1 MRKKILFRIHSM
13 ERGER
18 QNILLSILNSLD
30 IKKYEPMVLL
40 DIFQGELLKAIP
52 VHVPMFFIAKGEEFY
67 KQNIGLRFFRGL
79 SRGMRLSMYHHF
91 PKSFMKKMDMP
102 IPDIE
107 IAMMDSVLEDLIK
120 SPFKKSRKINW
131 FHSDKGLDSKNEG
144 KQLLSLT
151 HQCDITI
158 FISHIIKSDAERCL
172 GTEVYNGIFIR
183 NLYNVKEIK
192 YRSLEP
198 LGDDQ
203 LLLDQD
209 KITFVSVGSL
219 DYQNGYN
226 VLIEAH
232 WELMKEGID
241 HRIIVIGDGP
251 DYSSLRKKI
260 KSLGIENSFHLLGN
274 KENPYP
280 YIAKATYYIQPLCYR
295 AYSLSVEEAIILGKP
310 VISTYDLATKG
321 LLFQD
326 KTGLLIN
333 FSKYG
338 LKKGIKKFLLDT
350 DFVTHLD
357 KNLKS
362 LDFSQY
368 DEYACE
374 QLEEIL

>member
-1 MRKKILFRIHSM
+1 MRKRILFRIYSM

-30 IKKYEPMVLL
+30 IKKYEPIVLL
-40 DIFQGELLKAIP
+40 DIFQGELLKAVPAHI
-52 VHVPMFFIAKGEEFY
+52 PMFFIAKGEEFY
-67 KQNIGLRFFRGL
+67 KPNIGLRFFRWVL
-79 SRGMRLSMYHHF
+79 RRTKLSMYHHF
-91 PKSFMKKMDMP
+91 PKWFMRKMDMP
-102 IPDIE
+102 TPDIE

-131 FHSDKGLDSKNEG
+131 FHSDKCLDSKRDG

-151 HQCDITI
+151 HQCDMTI
-158 FISHIIKSDAERCL
+158 FISHLTKSHVERCL
-172 GTEVYNGIFIR
+172 GTEVYNGICIR
-183 NLYNVKEIK
+183 NLYNVEEIK

-203 LLLDQD
+203 LFLNQD
-209 KITFVSVGSL
+209 SATFVSVGSL

-251 DYSSLRKKI
+251 DYSSLKKKI

-280 YIAKATYYIQPLCYR
+280 YIVKATCYIQPLCYR
-295 AYSLSVEEAIILGKP
+295 AYSLCVEEAIILGKP
-310 VISTYDLATKG
+310 VISTYDLDSKG
-321 LLFQD
+321 RIFQD

-350 DFVTHLD
+350 DFVTRLD

-374 QLEEIL
+374 QLEGIL